1 MESPVNFYKENTEK
15 DNFWLNKEYLIQLNL
30 TGDCPL
36 SCEFC
41 YMLPHKKEYL
51 SLEKIKRLWENLRKY
66 SKENEIEYRVNL
78 TGGDIF
84 EHPDWIKIAKFIA
97 KEKTIT
103 AVDPLINKFWNKE
116 QLRLLNILKEK
127 INFVQLNS
135 DIVSEEDIEA
145 VRDINKKVVLK
156 IALYEG
162 NIKNKIEKLKK
173 LSDKFDNVI
182 ISIDLIIPQ
191 KCNPG
196 KRKDYLIFNLEK
208 LKNEVDKLKKIF
220 GKKLWLLSTT
230 IKREYL
236 KEIYYC
242 PVPFGGV
249 YIMPN
254 GKIVPCS
261 RYSHLETGF
270 DINNFDLIKYVKKY
284 DKLCSN
290 FCLFENKYF
299 KDFWDEKEN
308 PKKFVGRKNGLRR

>member
-1 MESPVNFYKENTEK
+1 MESSINFYKEDKEK
-15 DNFWLNKEYLIQLNL
+15 EDFWLNKEYLVQLNL

-36 SCEFC
+36 NCEFC
-41 YMLPHKKEYL
+41 YMSPHKKEYL
-51 SLEKIKRLWENLRKY
+51 SLDKIKKLWENLRKY
-66 SKENEIEYRVNL
+66 SEENEIEYRVNL

-97 KEKTIT
+97 NEKSIT
-103 AVDPLINKFWNKE
+103 AIDPLINKFWAKDHFK
-116 QLRLLNILKEK
+116 LLEILKDK

-135 DIVSEEDIEA
+135 DVVSEEDIKA
-145 VRDINKKVVLK
+145 VDSIRRKVVLK

-162 NIKNKIEKLKK
+162 NTKKKVEKLKK
-173 LSDKFDNVI
+173 LTEKYDNII

-191 KCNPG
+191 KFNPG
-196 KRKDYLIFNLEK
+196 KKEDYLIFDKEK
-208 LKNEVDKLKKIF
+208 LKNEVSKLKNIF

-230 IKREYL
+230 VKREYL
-236 KEIYYC
+236 NEVYYC

-254 GKIVPCS
+254 GKVVPCS
-261 RYSHLETGF
+261 RYSHLDTGF
-270 DINNFDLIKYVKKY
+270 DVDNFDLIEYVKKF

-299 KDFWDEKEN
+299 KEFWDEKEN
-308 PKKFVGRKNGLRR
+308 PKNFFGGQK